1 MNEIVPA
8 ALDGERIDRVV
19 ALLTGL
25 ARSQVVRL
33 VEEGEVHLNGSP
45 VTVRSRRVQ
54 AGELLALEVPAKES
68 PAAPLPDPDVPV
80 NVVHADHDV
89 IVVTKPPGL
98 VVHPGAGHERGTL
111 VNGLLAEFP
120 DLAEAG
126 ASKVRPGIVHR
137 LDKGTS
143 GLLVVARTASAR
155 DSLIRQ
161 LHDHQVEREY
171 AALVWGSVEAGSGLI
186 DAPLGRAE
194 ANPTRV
200 AIRSGGKP
208 ARTRYRVDRRFSSP
222 VAASLLDCRLETGR
236 THQIRVHLAAIGHA
250 VVGDLQ
256 YGGRQ
261 WPAGLPRLARGRVWL
276 HARRLS
282 FEHPATGDRVT
293 FTAALPG
300 DLESVLAA
308 LS

>member
-1 MNEIVPA
+1 LNEIVPA

-33 VEEGEVHLNGSP
+33 VDQGEVHLNGSP
-45 VTVRSRRVQ
+45 VIVRSRRVQ
-54 AGELLALEVPAKES
+54 AGELLTVEVPGETVT
-68 PAAPLPDPDVPV
+68 AAPLPDPDVPV
-80 NVVHADHDV
+80 QVVHDDHDV
-89 IVVTKPPGL
+89 IVVNKPPGL

-111 VNGLLAEFP
+111 VNGLLARFP
-120 DLAEAG
+120 DLAEAEG
-126 ASKVRPGIVHR
+126 ANLRPGIVHR

-143 GLLVVARTASAR
+143 GLLVVARTPSAR
-155 DSLIRQ
+155 DSLMRQ
-161 LHDHQVEREY
+161 LRERKVEREY

-186 DAPLGRAE
+186 DAPLGRA
-194 ANPTRV
+194 AAHPTKV

-208 ARTRYRVDRRFSSP
+208 ARTRYRVERRFSSP
-222 VAASLLDCRLETGR
+222 AAASLLDCRLETGR
-236 THQIRVHLAAIGHA
+236 THQIRVHLAAIGHPVA
-250 VVGDLQ
+250 GDLQ
-256 YGGRQ
+256 YSGRQ
-261 WPAGLPRLARGRVWL
+261 WPAGLPRLAPGRVWL

-282 FEHPATGDRVT
+282 FEHPVTGQSVT
-293 FTAALPG
+293 FVAPLPV